1 MKTIWYISKYV
12 KTSYVGNSG
21 SRGFF
26 LLKELSK
33 KGYDCSIFS
42 SYPFKY
48 SKKFKKN
55 ILKIKRNL
63 RYIYID
69 SLKYKKTNSISRI
82 ISWLDFEIKL
92 LFQKTNHLPKP
103 DIVIVSSL
111 SLLTIVNGLIM
122 KKKYSCK
129 LFFEIR
135 DIWPLTLTEEGGFS
149 NKNPF
154 IFFLQ
159 FLELIGYK
167 YSDHIIGTMPNLEE
181 HVKNML
187 GYRKEVTCIPIG
199 FNIEEIK
206 KSKEIK
212 KNIKV
217 LIPKEKFIVGYFG
230 GIGISNALNSFFE
243 IINKLSDNLDIHFVI
258 AGEGDL
264 RNKYYSQTK
273 NLNNVTFLPLIEK
286 KFMLSIIS
294 YCDLLYFSTHNSKI
308 WKYGQSLN
316 KLIDY
321 MLSGTPIIG
330 SYNGYET
337 MINESNCGE
346 FIMPNDGE
354 ELLRKIYKYKN
365 MSNQQREQIGGN
377 GKKWILENR
386 SYEKLSNSLCEIILK
401 NS

>member
-1 MKTIWYISKYV
+1 MKSIWYISKYV

-26 LLKELSK
+26 LLNELSN

-48 SKKFKKN
+48 SKLFKRN
-55 ILKIKRNL
+55 VSNIKRNL

-69 SLKYKKTNSISRI
+69 SFKYKNTNSLRRI

-92 LFQKTNHLPKP
+92 FFQKKSNLPKP
-103 DIVIVSSL
+103 DVIIVSSL
-111 SLLTIVNGLIM
+111 SLLTIINGLIL
-122 KKKYSCK
+122 KRKYACK

-135 DIWPLTLTEEGGFS
+135 DIWPLTLIEEGGYRK
-149 NKNPF
+149 KNPF

-167 YSDHIIGTMPNLEE
+167 YSDHIIGTMPKLEE
-181 HVKNML
+181 HVRNIL
-187 GYRKEVTCIPIG
+187 GYPKEVTCIPIG
-199 FNIEEIK
+199 FNIEEIN
-206 KSKEIK
+206 KSKELR
-212 KNIKV
+212 KNIKL

-243 IINKLSDNLDIHFVI
+243 VINKLHYNSDIHFLV

-264 RNKYYSQTK
+264 KKKYYSQTK
-273 NLNNVTFLPLIEK
+273 KLNNVTFLPLIEK
-286 KFMLSIIS
+286 KFMQSLIS

-330 SYNGYET
+330 SYNGYKT
-337 MINESNCGE
+337 MINESDCGE
-346 FIMPNDGE
+346 FIMPNDSD
-354 ELLRKIYKYKN
+354 ELLKKIYKYKN
-365 MSNQQREQIGGN
+365 MSTKKREKIGKK

-386 SYEKLSNSLCEIILK
+386 SYEKLSNALSEIILK
-401 NS
+401 NN

>member
-63 RYIYID
+63 RYIYIN
-69 SLKYKKTNSISRI
+69 SFKYTKTNSLSRI

-181 HVKNML
+181 HVKNTL
-187 GYRKEVTCIPIG
+187 GHRKEVTCIPIG

-243 IINKLSDNLDIHFVI
+243 VINKLHNNLDIHFVV

-286 KFMLSIIS
+286 KFMLSLIS

-308 WKYGQSLN
+308 WEYGQSLN

-330 SYNGYET
+330 SYDGYET

-346 FIMPNDGE
+346 FIMPNNSN
-354 ELLRKIYKYKN
+354 ELLKKIYKYKN
-365 MSNQQREQIGGN
+365 MSSKEREQIGKN
-377 GKKWILENR
+377 GKRWILENR
-386 SYEKLSNSLCEIILK
+386 SYEKLSNSLSEIILN